1 MQRRAVLRLAAAA
14 ATAGLAEACTRHTA
28 SPAQSAGPTPTT
40 PPATGL
46 PATGRPPTPTPLA
59 TAAPAD
65 WTALGR
71 GLAGRLVRPGDAG
84 YNTARRLF
92 NPRFDG
98 LRPAAV
104 AYCANP
110 DDVRECLTF
119 AARYGVPVTARAG
132 GHSYA
137 GWSSGA
143 GLVVDVTSMRAVT
156 VDAASGTATV
166 GAGIRHADFYSA
178 LAGHGVAVP
187 AGSCATVGVAGLTLG
202 GGIGVVGRAYGLASD
217 NLVGAR
223 VVTADGRIRDCDA
236 GREPDL
242 FWACRGGGGANFGVA
257 TSLRYRTR
265 PAPAVTLF
273 YLAWPWSRAARV
285 ADGWQHWAPTAPD
298 PLWSTCK
305 LLAGAGSAP
314 RAFAAGA
321 YVGSRSALQPLLDA
335 LVARVGSDPTG
346 TSIRTQPYLTAMLT
360 EAGCAGMTVAQCH
373 LPDQLA
379 GGQLRREAEAANS
392 HFVSR
397 PVPAAGLAAMVRG
410 VTARGNIGGGGE
422 GGISM
427 DAMGGAI
434 NRVAPD
440 ATAFVHRGSLFVAQ
454 LTTTWTDGAPAAA
467 IAAQQRWLAG
477 FHATLAPYANGE
489 AYQNYADPTLTT
501 WQRAYYGRNY
511 DRLVRI
517 KAALDPGS
525 LFRLP
530 QGIPPR

>member
-14 ATAGLAEACTRHTA
+14 TTAGLVEACTRHTA
-28 SPAQSAGPTPTT
+28 TPPAAASRTPTT
-40 PPATGL
+40 PPATS
-46 PATGRPPTPTPLA
+46 PRPSPTPTPRA
-59 TAAPAD
+59 TAGPAD

-71 GLAGRLVRPGDAG
+71 DLAGRLVRPGDAG
-84 YNTARRLF
+84 YDTARRLF
-92 NPRFDG
+92 NPRFDS

-110 DDVRECLTF
+110 ADVRQCLTF

-137 GWSSGA
+137 GWSSGP
-143 GLVVDVTSMRAVT
+143 GLVVDVTGMHAVT
-156 VDAASGTATV
+156 VDPASGTATV
-166 GAGIRHADFYSA
+166 GAGIRHADFYGA

-187 AGSCATVGVAGLTLG
+187 AGSCPTVGLAGLTLG

-217 NLVGAR
+217 NLVAAQ

-236 GREPDL
+236 RREPDL
-242 FWACRGGGGANFGVA
+242 FWACRGGGGGNFGVA
-257 TSLRYRTR
+257 TSFRYRTR
-265 PAPAVTLF
+265 PAPTVTLF
-273 YLAWPWSRAARV
+273 YLGWPWSRAAQV
-285 ADGWQHWAPTAPD
+285 VDGWQHWAPAAPD

-305 LLAGAGSAP
+305 LLAGGDRSTP
-314 RAFAAGA
+314 TAFAAGA
-321 YVGSRSALQPLLDA
+321 YVGTRSALQPLLDA
-335 LVARVGSDPTG
+335 LVGRVGSDPIS
-346 TSIRTQPYLTAMLT
+346 TSVRTQPYLTAMLT
-360 EAGCAGMTVAQCH
+360 EAGCAGMTVPQCH
-373 LPDQLA
+373 LPDQFA
-379 GGQLRREAEAANS
+379 GGQLRREAEAATS

-397 PVPAAGLAAMVRG
+397 PVPAAGLAAIVRG
-410 VTARGNIGGGGE
+410 VAARGSIGGGGE

-440 ATAFVHRGSLFVAQ
+440 ATAFVHRDSLFVAQ
-454 LTTTWTDGAPAAA
+454 LTTTWAGSASTTA

-489 AYQNYADPTLTT
+489 AYQNYADPALTT

-530 QGIPPR
+530 QGVPPH